1 VTPHPSPADIEGTL
15 LEILRENRPGKQVR
29 GCASHLEIYDREV
42 QGRILAPLLRARAEA
57 GLIGPLDDLGHDT
70 PFTAAWNRA
79 IRGESED
86 WDCRSLALPFV
97 RAAVRS
103 VPDFFEKV
111 FAERFD
117 EIDDALLRHL
127 PDILAGPGLEAP
139 ATCEGLK
146 SWVDSGHVWFRFD
159 GMSPSFCEKD
169 GSPLREPPALP
180 AYADRIVEGPTR
192 YTGLMSFHGSG
203 VTYEEGQKAWT
214 AWREAADAH
223 NLLARGGY
231 DSMLGMTLKHLR
243 SRQAMGIHWMS
254 LRQDEWVSL
263 ERREDGFVAYRGTV
277 EGLEQIVDE
286 GMLLVGETGAFLRI
300 FQSGGIEEAEAEDYL
315 RRLAESGS
323 AFTAEV
329 PAGSVERGLVD
340 PELLLG
346 EDIGDPDEMAHATR
360 VEDAVPIFAAGTF
373 PMPLMR
379 SWRER
384 RAAEKAATL
393 EDPSP

>member
-1 VTPHPSPADIEGTL
+1 VTPNPTQAEIEETL
-15 LEILRENRPGKQVR
+15 LDILRENRPGKQLR
-29 GCASHLEIYDREV
+29 GCDSHLEVYDHEV
-42 QGRILAPLLRARAEA
+42 QSRILSPLIQARAEA

-86 WDCRSLALPFV
+86 WDCRSLTLPFL

-117 EIDDALLRHL
+117 EIDEALLRHL
-127 PDILAGPGLEAP
+127 PDILAGPGFTAP
-139 ATCEGLK
+139 TTCEGLR

-159 GMSPSFCEKD
+159 GMTPTLCEKD

-180 AYADRIVEGPTR
+180 AYADRTLEGPTR

-203 VTYEEGQKAWT
+203 VSYEEGQKAWT

-243 SRQAMGIHWMS
+243 SRQSMGIHWMT

-277 EGLEQIVDE
+277 DGLEQIVDE
-286 GMLLVGETGAFLRI
+286 GMLLVGETGAFLRTL
-300 FQSGGIEEAEAEDYL
+300 QSGGIEAPEAEDYL

-329 PAGSVERGLVD
+329 PAGSCERGLVD
-340 PELLLG
+340 PEMLLA
-346 EDIGDPDEMAHATR
+346 EDIDDPYEMAHATR

-373 PMPLMR
+373 PMPEMR

-384 RAAEKAATL
+384 REAEKAVTM
-393 EDPSP
+393 EGPSP